1 MRETPEEFRARM
13 DRARNK
19 SESESNWAT
28 VVGLMVYAVVA
39 YFYFADS
46 IGIVYLVLFV
56 LDSILLIVSMRLI
69 VGIARSRRT

>member
-19 SESESNWAT
+19 SASEANWAT
-28 VVGLMVYAVVA
+28 VVGLMVYAVMA
-39 YFYFADS
+39 YFFFADS
-46 IGIVYLVLFV
+46 IGIVYLILFA
-56 LDSILLIVSMRLI
+56 LESILLVVGIRLL